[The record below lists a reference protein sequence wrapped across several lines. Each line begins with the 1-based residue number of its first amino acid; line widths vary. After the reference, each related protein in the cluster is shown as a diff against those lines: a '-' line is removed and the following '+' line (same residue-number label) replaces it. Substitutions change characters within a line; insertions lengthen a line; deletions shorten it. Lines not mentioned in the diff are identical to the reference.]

1 MNLGRIT
8 TPLLVV
14 SFLFVSCSSLKQSKK
29 PKRVA
34 KIKEEIKLEEISYKS
49 VSLLIERWPENSK
62 LAANNMLTKY
72 GLPSEATDLHLLW
85 LNKGPFKKIKVNQ
98 NEISH
103 NFPIPHT
110 DVIEQMVNYK
120 VPASKV
126 EDIWR
131 FNGSILLDRTR
142 GEMSARCEK
151 EEMNILALNL
161 ADEIIMGKMS
171 VPEARLEFAR
181 SAQAFVMGNTNQY
194 TNKLNFIP
202 VSEAADADEA
212 LDPWARPGLRSRY
225 KKEAQEAQEVIEETK
240 P

>member
-1 MNLGRIT
+1 MKLGNII
-8 TPLLVV
+8 PSLLVS
-14 SFLFVSCSSLKQSKK
+14 SFLFLSCSSLKKEEK
-29 PKRVA
+29 PKEVA
-34 KIKEEIKLEEISYKS
+34 EIKEEVKVEEISYKS
-49 VSLLIERWPENSK
+49 VSLLIEDWPDNSK

-72 GLPSEATDLHLLW
+72 GLPSEATEVHLLW
-85 LNKGPFKKIKVNQ
+85 FNKEPFKKIKVNRT
-98 NEISH
+98 EIPH

-202 VSEAADADEA
+202 VSEASDADEA
-212 LDPWARPGLRSRY
+212 LDPWPRPGLRGRY
-225 KKEAQEAQEVIEETK
+225 EKEAQQAQEVIEETK

>member
-1 MNLGRIT
+1 MNLGSIT
-8 TPLLVV
+8 TPLLII
-14 SFLFVSCSSLKQSKK
+14 SFLFVSCSSVK
-29 PKRVA
+29 PQ
-34 KIKEEIKLEEISYKS
+34 KEKAMAETKAEIKLEEISYKS
-49 VSLLIERWPENSK
+49 VSLLIEQWPENSK

-72 GLPSEATDLHLLW
+72 GLPNEATELHLLW
-85 LNKGPFKKIKVNQ
+85 FDKEPFKRIKVNRS
-98 NEISH
+98 EILH
-103 NFPIPHT
+103 NFPNPHT

-202 VSEAADADEA
+202 VSDSADADEA
-212 LDPWARPGLRSRY
+212 LDIWARPGLRGRY
-225 KKEAQEAQEVIEETK
+225 EKEAQEAQEVIEETK

>member
-1 MNLGRIT
+1 MKLDKII
-8 TPLLVV
+8 PSLLVG
-14 SFLFVSCSSLKQSKK
+14 SFLFSGCSSLTKDEK
-29 PKRVA
+29 PKEIA
-34 KIKEEIKLEEISYKS
+34 KTKEEVNLEEISYKS
-49 VSLLIERWPENSK
+49 VSLLIEMWPENSK
-62 LAANNMLTKY
+62 LAANNILSKY
-72 GLPSEATDLHLLW
+72 GLPSEATELHLIW
-85 LNKGPFKKIKVNQ
+85 FNEEPFKKIKVNR
-98 NEISH
+98 NEVPH
-103 NFPIPHT
+103 NFPIPHS

-126 EDIWR
+126 DDIWR
-131 FNGSILLDRTR
+131 FNGSVLLDRTR

-194 TNKLNFIP
+194 TNKLNFDP
-202 VSEAADADEA
+202 VSESSDADEA
-212 LDPWARPGLRSRY
+212 LDPWARPGLRGRY
-225 KKEAQEAQEVIEETK
+225 EKEAQEAQEVIEETK